1 MSHAV
6 FLSRLRE
13 KIKTANGRLVSAMIC
28 YAILIGIALE
38 EFLPARSAG
47 DRFLLA
53 AVLGVFALLIV
64 KTWVHFRDEKPD

>member
-1 MSHAV
+1 
-6 FLSRLRE
+6 
-13 KIKTANGRLVSAMIC
+13 MIC